1 MWGKIMKNI
10 EMDKLDT
17 LAGDIV
23 AISAQLPENGIG
35 MFARVHAGMIV
46 LTALETINTNQNED
60 PFLKLFSA
68 LSSAKE
74 VVNSISTIIPEM
86 VSASNEIFSVFDG
99 REHAIDLFENAWT
112 TYSQDTYEHSISLVM
127 KRLVANGFDENF
139 FKGKTCFDGGCGT
152 GRLSIAMARMGAEK
166 VTAVDLG
173 TDSLNYFKDI
183 VSNEQIKNIE
193 IVKHDVTNLSPWD
206 DETYDFVASNGV
218 LHHTDNPLVGLDEHY
233 RLTKRGGVF
242 WLYLYGAGG
251 IYWHLYDVLKP
262 IFNNIKPKT
271 IRTILN
277 AYSIRQGLIYTF
289 LDNFLAPRK
298 YFYLQDVLNHF
309 ERLGRYAWRHA
320 KGMSEIDDTEILLQ
334 TKYGPEI
341 YGPDGEIRII
351 ITKNE

>member
-1 MWGKIMKNI
+1 MKNI
-10 EMDKLDT
+10 DMDKFDT
-17 LAGDIV
+17 LAGDIA
-23 AISAQLPENGIG
+23 AISAQLPETGIG

-60 PFLKLFSA
+60 PFPKLFSA
-68 LSSAKE
+68 LSCARE
-74 VVNSISTIIPEM
+74 VLNSISTIISEM
-86 VSASNEIFSVFDG
+86 VFINDELLSVFDG
-99 REHAIDLFENAWT
+99 KEHTIDLFENAWT
-112 TYSQDTYEHSISLVM
+112 IYSQDTYEHSVSLVM

-152 GRLSIAMARMGAEK
+152 GRLSIAMARMGAGK

-183 VSNEQIKNIE
+183 VSNEQVKNVE
-193 IVKHDVTNLSPWD
+193 VVKHDVTDLSYWN

-218 LHHTDNPLVGLDEHY
+218 LHHTDNPLKGLDEHY
-233 RLTKRGGVF
+233 RITKRGGVF

-251 IYWHLYDVLKP
+251 IYWHLYDVLRP
-262 IFNNIKPKT
+262 VFINIKPET
-271 IRTILN
+271 IRTILK
-277 AYSIRQGLIYTF
+277 AYAIRQGLIYTF
-289 LDNFLAPRK
+289 LDNFLAPRT

-309 ERLGRYAWRHA
+309 ERLGRYTWRHA

-334 TKYGPEI
+334 TEYGPVI

-351 ITKNE
+351 IPKNE